1 MRAIHSLCLA
11 AISLGI
17 VAAPGWDAK
26 AVPTTDFTV
35 TGDLVAPARFQLAAL
50 GSLPAMTETVTF
62 QTGSGPQTGAFT
74 GPTLW
79 TLLNTVGLQTPAVK
93 NGILRQY
100 VIAEGSDG
108 YTAAFSLG
116 ELAPQFGG
124 SNPQVLVG
132 YQQDGMP
139 LGSTGFA
146 RIVAAKDDFGGRY
159 VSNLAN
165 LSVGTAPSNKAADRQ
180 LNWLSPAAC
189 KIPALT
195 HCLISNRCRQ
205 RPRTSPMSP
214 APPR

>member
-1 MRAIHSLCLA
+1 
-11 AISLGI
+11 
-17 VAAPGWDAK
+17 K

-100 VIAEGSDG
+100 VIAAGSDG

-124 SNPQVLVG
+124 RNPQVLVG

-139 LGSTGFA
+139 LGSPALPALSLQRT
-146 RIVAAKDDFGGRY
+146 ISAAAMCRTLQTSASGPLRR
-159 VSNLAN
+159 
-165 LSVGTAPSNKAADRQ
+165 THRKAADRQ

-189 KIPALT
+189 KIRALK

-214 APPR
+214 APPPYTRLLQW